1 MFNPSPTF
9 CVLFSLTA
17 WFYMDMDPKKKKS
30 SWYVCVY
37 VKWMMKFRLVQIFF
51 FNPHNSANPTAQ
63 LRVVETQ
70 GFLLRPCL
78 VVRSVLS
85 LTQLMV

>member
-1 MFNPSPTF
+1 
-9 CVLFSLTA
+9 
-17 WFYMDMDPKKKKS
+17 MDMDPKKKKS

-37 VKWMMKFRLVQIFF
+37 VKWVMKFRLAQIFF

-70 GFLLRPCL
+70 GFLLRACL
-78 VVRSVLS
+78 VVRSVLI